1 MTTLKWLKVP
11 PEPDLQIQ
19 DGVRP
24 RTASSALGKP
34 YFLVKKPKLVL
45 FLLGSKAK
53 FTFVVLHI
61 TLLPKHSQMAQISTQ
76 VCKIT

>member
-1 MTTLKWLKVP
+1 MPTLKWLKVP
-11 PEPDLQIQ
+11 PAPALQIQ

-24 RTASSALGKP
+24 RKASSALGKP

-53 FTFVVLHI
+53 FTFVTLHI
-61 TLLPKHSQMAQISTQ
+61 TISPKALSSGTDF
-76 VCKIT
+76 